1 MDAKTWGYFG
11 FKPLQA
17 MSAYE
22 GCSYLVIR
30 MYIATPNYDGT
41 LWLGGGNNCQTTV
54 KAGEWVDYYF
64 PADIFKTNWANNATN
79 YDIWSMA
86 LSFSKPVT
94 AYIDEI
100 FVATEMPSQNA

>member
-1 MDAKTWGYFG
+1 MNN
-11 FKPLQA
+11 
-17 MSAYE
+17 
-22 GCSYLVIR
+22 
-30 MYIATPNYDGT
+30 PNKYGAS
-41 LWLGGGNNCQTTV
+41 LNLRGRLRQTTV